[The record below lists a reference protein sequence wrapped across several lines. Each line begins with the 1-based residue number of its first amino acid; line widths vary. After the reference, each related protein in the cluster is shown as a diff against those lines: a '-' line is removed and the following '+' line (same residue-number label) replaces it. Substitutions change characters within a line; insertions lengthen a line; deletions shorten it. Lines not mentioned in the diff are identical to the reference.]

1 MSNNIISIN
10 YIYLLQEREFIKT
23 KENIYKVGMSQKEN
37 HKRFNQYPKGSIL
50 LFQMICNN
58 CKNIEK
64 CLIKIFKD
72 NFKLRNDIGNEY
84 FEGDYKSMIDII
96 YSTIKNEKEEYEN
109 LKEIKDEEEDIYQI
123 TTYEEW
129 IKYNNISEIIITK
142 KTGEGFLRFKGQ
154 LWRELYDKN
163 RFDFDK
169 EYMEHLLGF
178 IENNQPDVL
187 KMISPRNDLV
197 SFTEK
202 LNLIYIYINKET
214 NEIINWE
221 IFNKLDKIQQDQ
233 YNDLSKQSKYKFI
246 GVEYNINKILQDIIN
261 KCYIKKRCDFYNLN
275 YNEYIFKNLT
285 KEEYVMFDSVN
296 FIFTPVDKLIN
307 NKILTDKDSG
317 KRCLYV
323 TNSVNINFNCVNDI
337 LNSLITNE
345 IKLQYKKLVYNLI
358 VKQEEK
364 QIIFYDY
371 NDCLLTTWIEEL
383 LYSISGNKFYV
394 HSHDYYEN
402 KLGFKNLLK
411 TQKPRCV
418 IIYKYTNIS
427 IEKQIKD
434 LCKLGF
440 KNIIVCQNDKTN
452 NMYNITNFKKYL
464 HDNSEILMKLIKEQ
478 NKQANNYEPIS
489 ITWEFAIKFNDDIFY
504 RQGLLLT
511 NFLKWCCIDIN

>member
-1 MSNNIISIN
+1 MSDNFISIN
-10 YIYLLQEREFIKT
+10 YIYLLQEREFTKT

-64 CLIKIFKD
+64 CLIKIFKE

-96 YSTIKNEKEEYEN
+96 YSTIKNEKEEYKN
-109 LKEIKDEEEDIYQI
+109 LKEIKNEEEEESIYQI

-129 IKYNNISEIIITK
+129 IKCNEISEIIITK
-142 KTGEGFLRFKGQ
+142 KTGEGFLKFKGQ

-163 RFDFDK
+163 SFDFDK
-169 EYMEHLLGF
+169 EYMEDLLGF

-187 KMISPRNDLV
+187 KMIIPRNDLV
-197 SFTEK
+197 SWTEK

-221 IFNKLDKIQQDQ
+221 NFNKLDKIQQDQ
-233 YNDLSKQSKYKFI
+233 YNDLSKESEYKFI

-275 YNEYIFKNLT
+275 YHEYVLSACSHSST
-285 KEEYVMFDSVN
+285 SPYVMFDSVN
-296 FIFTPVDKLIN
+296 FTFTAIDELIN
-307 NKILTDKDSG
+307 NKILTGKDSG
-317 KRCLYV
+317 RRSFYLK
-323 TNSVNINFNCVNDI
+323 NSVNINCVNDI

-371 NDCLLTTWIEEL
+371 NDCLLTTWIRDL

-394 HSHDYYEN
+394 HSHYYYEN

-418 IIYKYTNIS
+418 IIDKYTNIS

-440 KNIIVCQNDKTN
+440 RNIIVCQNDKTN
-452 NMYNITNFKKYL
+452 NMYNITNFRKYL
-464 HDNSEILMKLIKEQ
+464 HDNSDILMKLIKEE
-478 NKQANNYEPIS
+478 NNYEAINIS
-489 ITWEFAIKFNDDIFY
+489 WESEIQHDDNIFY